1 MRRTYQNQTCQY
13 QQQNNQVWTEAH
25 LWTLKRREAGGSSI
39 DIEIRSV
46 WFANSWATGAL
57 TQWSSVL
64 DEGRQCMIY
73 CVMFGSHLW
82 VLRVLW
88 QLQPWTD
95 EWRWPIDALHQ
106 KWLLLSS
113 CSAWK
118 YFAHNPLWYARK
130 HIGFR
135 YDNFQWSVQSRRWYF
150 RPYHLILL
158 AKKLVVIPLWWPL
171 KWD

>member
-13 QQQNNQVWTEAH
+13 QHQNTQVWTEAH

-39 DIEIRSV
+39 DMEICSV

-73 CVMFGSHLW
+73 CVMFGSNLW

-118 YFAHNPLWYARK
+118 YLAHNPFYATANFMRCV
-130 HIGFR
+130 IR
-135 YDNFQWSVQSRRWYF
+135 YVSILALGTIIFSDQSS
-150 RPYHLILL
+150 HDGGILGPIIL
-158 AKKLVVIPLWWPL
+158 FC
-171 KWD
+171 